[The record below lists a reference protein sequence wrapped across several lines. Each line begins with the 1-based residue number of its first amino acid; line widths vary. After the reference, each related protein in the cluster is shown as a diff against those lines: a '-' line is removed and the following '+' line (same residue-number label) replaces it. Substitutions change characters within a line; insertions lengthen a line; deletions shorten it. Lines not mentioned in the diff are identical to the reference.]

1 MTDELDDKYYNE
13 SVRFNDDVSNII
25 TKFLIRWGILTRM
38 NDIIQEN
45 DPQKVIEFKESLNS
59 YLDTLTNDV
68 EKLMKA
74 K

>member
-1 MTDELDDKYYNE
+1 
-13 SVRFNDDVSNII
+13 
-25 TKFLIRWGILTRM
+25 M

>member
-25 TKFLIRWGILTRM
+25 AKFLIKWGILTRM